1 MYLRNQEGQLVPE
14 NVSTGPSV
22 TGPSVLS
29 HWIISLIS
37 QLYKSETTSSDKYG
51 GPQEQKWSHIC
62 SNAKHKKILI
72 FSRQFH

>member
-29 HWIISLIS
+29 HWIISLTEWGGLSGAMFCYEVES
-37 QLYKSETTSSDKYG
+37 QYRAAAAGCRFWK
-51 GPQEQKWSHIC
+51 
-62 SNAKHKKILI
+62 
-72 FSRQFH
+72 